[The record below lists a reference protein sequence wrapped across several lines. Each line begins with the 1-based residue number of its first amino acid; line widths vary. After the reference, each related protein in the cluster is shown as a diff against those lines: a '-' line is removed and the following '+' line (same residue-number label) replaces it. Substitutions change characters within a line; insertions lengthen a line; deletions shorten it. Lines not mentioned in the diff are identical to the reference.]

1 MRASVITTV
10 YNRDPRVLENML
22 ASVRGNDL
30 SGTEVV
36 IVDDGSTLYE
46 GETIWTSRP
55 PLFSDS
61 MLRWSRIDTK
71 ADRPDTYQIDGYNN
85 PAYAWNRALDAAQG
99 DIIIVVGS
107 DCILQSRTL
116 KAARQCGK
124 AVWMCGVVDI
134 DSGAQ
139 YLGPQRI
146 APFGWVMAWNRKEI
160 GDIRWDENYLRGM
173 AFDDNDMTARL
184 GLAAKQIHLD
194 FSITAFHQSHAS
206 TAYSDGLYGHGINER
221 YTREKWGGIPWSG
234 EKDDP
239 LRVAMARQG
248 NLHILQVERKD
259 APVPA

>member
-10 YNRDPRVLENML
+10 FNRPLCVLDNML
-22 ASVRGNDL
+22 RSVCANDL
-30 SGTEVV
+30 TSTEII
-36 IVDDGSTLYE
+36 IVDDGSTAQYGDL
-46 GETIWTSRP
+46 
-55 PLFSDS
+55 S
-61 MLRWSRIDTK
+61 MNATVHRIDTK
-71 ADRPDTYQIDGYNN
+71 ADRPETYQIPGGYNN
-85 PAYAWNRALDAAQG
+85 PTYAWNRALDAAQG

-107 DCILQSRTL
+107 DCILQPRTL

-124 AVWMCGVVDI
+124 ALWMCGVVDL
-134 DSGAQ
+134 DSGMQ

-146 APFGWVMAWNRKEI
+146 APFGWVMAWNRSHL
-160 GDIRWDENYLRGM
+160 GDIRWDESYLKGM

-184 GLAAKQIHLD
+184 ALAAKQIHMD
-194 FSITAFHQSHAS
+194 FSITAWHQSHPQ

-248 NLHILQVERKD
+248 NLHVLQVERRV
-259 APVPA
+259 AVPA